1 MYFAPPFDEVERALA
16 EDLGDFELEV
26 RERDPPVE
34 RERELEPEAMPQSY
48 ARALPFPGI
57 PGECSDIR
65 MPRNL
70 KAAGHSNGGREPLC
84 GDPCGGVAWK
94 LAVHQRST
102 CESNRARGKRHRLLP
117 EVCDVVPSVGT
128 HEVNYLALA
137 VHKLECFVRQKFL
150 TKLQSCTIKLEC

>member
-57 PGECSDIR
+57 PGECSDI
-65 MPRNL
+65 
-70 KAAGHSNGGREPLC
+70 
-84 GDPCGGVAWK
+84 
-94 LAVHQRST
+94 
-102 CESNRARGKRHRLLP
+102 
-117 EVCDVVPSVGT
+117 
-128 HEVNYLALA
+128 
-137 VHKLECFVRQKFL
+137 
-150 TKLQSCTIKLEC
+150 